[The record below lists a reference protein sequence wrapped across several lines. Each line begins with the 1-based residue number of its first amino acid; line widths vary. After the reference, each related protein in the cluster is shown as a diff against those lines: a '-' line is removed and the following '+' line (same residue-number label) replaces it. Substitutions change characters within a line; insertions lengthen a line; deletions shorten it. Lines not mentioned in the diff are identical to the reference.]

1 MPIQRQSVQ
10 RPPNQ
15 RQSDPSQ
22 TVQHPSRQ
30 RNLWLFVLCQ
40 ALTMSMPAFVVF
52 AGGIVGH
59 TLAPDPAYAT
69 LPVALFMLGSAGS
82 ILPLILAMQRFGRKR
97 IFRCAGAIACT
108 GCALAMVALVQA
120 RFVLYCAALAL
131 MGVGLAAGQ
140 QYRFAAME
148 SVAPEDAASAASRVL
163 LGGLVAAFLGP
174 ELVAWGERLVSV
186 PYLAS
191 FGLLLAVL
199 LAAQVVLGRYRE
211 PARHPHDAGEAA
223 APRSIGTLLRQPA
236 VPAAI
241 LAGAA
246 GFAVMSLVMTATP
259 LHMHVINGHSLDAT
273 KWVLQSHIAAMFAP
287 AFVIPWL
294 VRRVGLAG
302 LIALGLAAFAAVTVV
317 VFARF
322 DFLHYWVAL
331 VLLGVGWNFLFVGG
345 TTLLAQNYR
354 RAEAFRMQALN
365 DVTLFGL
372 QALAALGAGWLL
384 TAFGWSTLLLS
395 TLPLLALALLALLNW
410 RLRPTP
416 LRLADST

>member
-10 RPPNQ
+10 RLPNQ

-108 GCALAMVALVQA
+108 GCALAMVALVQVQFA
-120 RFVLYCAALAL
+120 LYCAALAL

-148 SVAPEDAASAASRVL
+148 SVAPDDAASAASRVL

-174 ELVAWGERLVSV
+174 ELVTWGEKLVSV
-186 PYLAS
+186 PYLGS
-191 FGLLLAVL
+191 FGLLLLVL
-199 LAAQVVLGRYRE
+199 IAALLVLGRYRE

-259 LHMHVINGHSLDAT
+259 LHMHVINGHCLDAT

-294 VRRVGLAG
+294 VRRAGLAG

>member
-1 MPIQRQSVQ
+1 MALQSPSAQSPPVQ
-10 RPPNQ
+10 GLSAPGHAARDASIPGN
-15 RQSDPSQ
+15 
-22 TVQHPSRQ
+22 V
-30 RNLWLFVLCQ
+30 WLFVLCQ

-82 ILPLILAMQRFGRKR
+82 ILPLILAMQRFGRKK
-97 IFRCAGAIACT
+97 IFLFAGVAACI

-120 RFVLYCAALAL
+120 QFVLYCAGLAL
-131 MGVGLAAGQ
+131 MGLGLAAGQ

-148 SVAPEDAASAASRVL
+148 SVAPQDAAGAASRVL
-163 LGGLVAAFLGP
+163 LGGLIAAFLGP
-174 ELVAWGERLVSV
+174 ELVAWGERLSPV

-199 LAAQVVLGRYRE
+199 IAALVALVRYRE
-211 PARHPHDAGEAA
+211 PQYPVDTDAA
-223 APRSIGTLLRQPA
+223 AQPRSLGVILCQPA

-259 LHMHVINGHSLDAT
+259 LHMHVINQHSLEAT

-287 AFVIPWL
+287 SFVIPWL
-294 VRRVGLAG
+294 VRRVGIAG
-302 LIALGLAAFAAVTVV
+302 LIALGLAAFVAVIIV

-345 TTLLAQNYR
+345 TTLLSQHYR

-365 DVTLFGL
+365 DLTLFSL
-372 QALAALGAGWLL
+372 QAFAALGAGWLL
-384 TAFGWSTLLLS
+384 TTFGWRTLLLS
-395 TLPLLALALLALLNW
+395 ALPILALALLALLNW

-416 LRLADST
+416 SQLTDVT